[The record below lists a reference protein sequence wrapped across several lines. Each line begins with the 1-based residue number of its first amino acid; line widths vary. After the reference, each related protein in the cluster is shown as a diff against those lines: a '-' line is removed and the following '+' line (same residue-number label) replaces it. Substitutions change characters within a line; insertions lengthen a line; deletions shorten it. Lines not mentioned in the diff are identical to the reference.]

1 LGLVDGGVI
10 IGLDRWHPRRTK
22 RGYAITAACSRLG
35 EAVGIDRSLLPS
47 SMTLV
52 ERDLLL
58 PAQGDLA
65 EAGYALRWAWRVK
78 GRARMAIDLE
88 FAKLAPASIVGA
100 YESIRDIDD
109 SKRAIR

>member
-1 LGLVDGGVI
+1 M
-10 IGLDRWHPRRTK
+10 
-22 RGYAITAACSRLG
+22 
-35 EAVGIDRSLLPS
+35 PS

-100 YESIRDIDD
+100 SESIRDIDD